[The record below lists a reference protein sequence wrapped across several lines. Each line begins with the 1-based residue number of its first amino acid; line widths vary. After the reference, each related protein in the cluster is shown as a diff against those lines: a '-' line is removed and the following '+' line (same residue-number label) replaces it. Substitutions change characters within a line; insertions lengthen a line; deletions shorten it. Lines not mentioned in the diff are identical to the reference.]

1 MSTRFD
7 MAAILFLEVVIFSDK
22 EKSVFQLW
30 WKNTSSHKKIY
41 KTKKFYIIEL
51 HMEWS
56 KIFNLRPKPK
66 MLQPKIWFFEKCKK
80 IKICQNLNF
89 TFFRTII
96 AQGLKMTNE
105 GYFSFYMGANK

>member
-1 MSTRFD
+1 MLTRFD

-41 KTKKFYIIEL
+41 KTKKFYLIEL

-56 KIFNLRPKPK
+56 KILHLTPKPQ
-66 MLQPKIWFFEKCKK
+66 MLQWKIRFFEKCQKF
-80 IKICQNLNF
+80 QNLSKF
-89 TFFRTII
+89 EFYFF
-96 AQGLKMTNE
+96 
-105 GYFSFYMGANK
+105 

>member
-7 MAAILFLEVVIFSDK
+7 MVAILFLEVVTFSDK

-41 KTKKFYIIEL
+41 KTKKFYLIEL

-56 KIFNLRPKPK
+56 KIFHLRPKPE
-66 MLQPKIWFFEKCKK
+66 MLQSKIWFFEKCE
-80 IKICQNLNF
+80 NF
-89 TFFRTII
+89 QSLSNFGFFLR
-96 AQGLKMTNE
+96 
-105 GYFSFYMGANK
+105 